1 MKTKS
6 RKLLQPN
13 RPGNLLVRME
23 KDQELEWAEA
33 QKIAISVDLVAA
45 AKQLLR
51 FLAEIDRNRSL
62 YDGHALDRA
71 IYSIAYIS
79 ASGFVTVDFTNLLA
93 CQGCYKADCKELYGR
108 ILDNQNVISSTRGI
122 CRKQTEE
129 IWKRMY
135 PDEPYELNTIT
146 HFLENVEDFQRV
158 PKSTEYDLISA
169 VKRQSLFFY

>member
-1 MKTKS
+1 
-6 RKLLQPN
+6 
-13 RPGNLLVRME
+13 ME

-71 IYSIAYIS
+71 IYRL
-79 ASGFVTVDFTNLLA
+79 NP
-93 CQGCYKADCKELYGR
+93 GCYKADCKELYGR
-108 ILDNQNVISSTRGI
+108 ILDNQNVISSTRAI

-169 VKRQSLFFY
+169 VKRQSLFFYQVSRFHMNGDLFLEEAVASGNYGQDIRA